1 MSFGKDFER
10 FPFNGIYASFQGCQ
24 FREHSVLVDTDRER
38 AILAIA
44 QLVGEN
50 YALSEQPPLHLQ
62 ELAAAGEI
70 SPNWLGIS
78 LTPQRCR
85 QGLLP
90 QLCMDSGLWFP
101 LDT

>member
-1 MSFGKDFER
+1 MYFKLANLI
-10 FPFNGIYASFQGCQ
+10 PLIFQGCQ
-24 FREHSVLVDTDRER
+24 FREHSVLVETDRER

-50 YALSEQPPLHLQ
+50 YALCELPPLRIQ

-70 SPNWLGIS
+70 SPSWQGIS

-90 QLCMDSGLWFP
+90 QLCMDSVLKRGR
-101 LDT
+101 

>member
-1 MSFGKDFER
+1 MSFSNVFVL
-10 FPFNGIYASFQGCQ
+10 FLFNWLYVYLQGCQ

-90 QLCMDSGLWFP
+90 QLCMDSGL
-101 LDT
+101 

>member
-1 MSFGKDFER
+1 M
-10 FPFNGIYASFQGCQ
+10 
-24 FREHSVLVDTDRER
+24 DTDRER

-44 QLVGEN
+44 QLVSEN
-50 YALSEQPPLHLQ
+50 YAMCEQPPLHLQ

-70 SPNWLGIS
+70 DPNWMGIS

-90 QLCMDSGLWFP
+90 QLCMDSGLWF
-101 LDT
+101 LRDI

>member
-1 MSFGKDFER
+1 MK
-10 FPFNGIYASFQGCQ
+10 GCQ

-38 AILAIA
+38 AILTIA
-44 QLVGEN
+44 QLVAEN
-50 YALSEQPPLHLQ
+50 YALCEQPPMQTQ

-90 QLCMDSGLWFP
+90 QLCMDSGYLG
-101 LDT
+101 LVNK